1 MESTDEDD
9 PRSYPNVRERKYECS
24 TELIVRCSPTI
35 MRMVALVG
43 VTDRVILEL
52 LAGVE
57 GSHHVVRITR
67 LLVLQMLAS
76 SLYSATQLDT
86 S

>member
-1 MESTDEDD
+1 
-9 PRSYPNVRERKYECS
+9 
-24 TELIVRCSPTI
+24 
-35 MRMVALVG
+35 MRMVTLVG

-57 GSHHVVRITR
+57 GSYHVVRITR
-67 LLVLQMLAS
+67 LLVLRMLSS

>member
-1 MESTDEDD
+1 
-9 PRSYPNVRERKYECS
+9 
-24 TELIVRCSPTI
+24 
-35 MRMVALVG
+35 MRMVTLVG
-43 VTDRVILEL
+43 VTNRVILEL

-67 LLVLQMLAS
+67 LLVLQMLSS